1 MMAETRGA
9 AKPAV
14 QVDGNNAEEPPD
26 PNAKLYEELGE
37 LARFIDTTMKTLSE
51 FSAPVN
57 NSTQQLPQAMSHLT
71 DLKAMTERGTH
82 EVIRQVEAIQDNHV
96 RLAQTLKD
104 LTHALRLAQ
113 ASSSLTDQLQSIA
126 RTLTDD
132 DKRLIEIMTALSF
145 QDLVAQSVNKLV
157 TILDEV
163 EHKLLQLVVV
173 FGPYQKQVAQK
184 DQGKASEMLKQLEA
198 TKSTSMNQDLV
209 DEILKQF
216 GFN

>member
-1 MMAETRGA
+1 MNE
-9 AKPAV
+9 PE
-14 QVDGNNAEEPPD
+14 QDGKAPD
-26 PNAKLYEELGE
+26 TKLYEELGE

-57 NSTQQLPQAMSHLT
+57 SSTEQLPQALTHLT
-71 DLKAMTERGTH
+71 NLKTLTEQGTH
-82 EVIRQVEAIQDNHV
+82 EVMLQVEAIQDNHTQISTM
-96 RLAQTLKD
+96 LKELTQALQQAQVSPALIQQFQKVGLK
-104 LTHALRLAQ
+104 LGQ
-113 ASSSLTDQLQSIA
+113 
-126 RTLTDD
+126 D
-132 DKRLIEIMTALSF
+132 DKRLLDIMTALSF

-173 FGPYQKQVAQK
+173 FGPYQKQATKK
-184 DQGKASEMLKQLEA
+184 DQGKASAMLKQLEA
-198 TKSTSMNQDLV
+198 TKNTSMNQDLA

>member
-1 MMAETRGA
+1 MAQPRVTPKAQE
-9 AKPAV
+9 AV
-14 QVDGNNAEEPPD
+14 DEDDQGEKAPD
-26 PNAKLYEELGE
+26 TKLYEELGE

-57 NSTQQLPQAMSHLT
+57 ASTQQLPQAQSHLLN
-71 DLKAMTERGTH
+71 LKAQTEQGTH
-82 EVIRQVEAIQDNHV
+82 RVMLEVEAIQDNHAQISTM
-96 RLAQTLKD
+96 LKDMTQTLQQAKASP
-104 LTHALRLAQ
+104 ALVQQMA
-113 ASSSLTDQLQSIA
+113 
-126 RTLTDD
+126 TLGQMLGQD
-132 DKRLIEIMTALSF
+132 DKRLLDIMTALSF

-173 FGPYQKQVAQK
+173 FGPYQKQAAK
-184 DQGKASEMLKQLEA
+184 PDQGKASEMLKQLEA
-198 TKSTSMNQDLV
+198 TKNTSMDQDLA